1 MPSVSQSS
9 KRSRQKCQHT
19 TFKMENKNR
28 ENVQYLEEKLN
39 RTMSELQQIKELL
52 LKKAILASC
61 AALFTYVAE

>member
-1 MPSVSQSS
+1 
-9 KRSRQKCQHT
+9 
-19 TFKMENKNR
+19 MENKNR